1 VSRSFEDI
9 WSMDGGA
16 RALTALAVVLQG
28 LTEAQ
33 QQLFQ
38 YVEDADLWRWKL
50 SDSRQ
55 FHAGVLSQANFV
67 T

>member
-1 VSRSFEDI
+1 
-9 WSMDGGA
+9 MDGGA